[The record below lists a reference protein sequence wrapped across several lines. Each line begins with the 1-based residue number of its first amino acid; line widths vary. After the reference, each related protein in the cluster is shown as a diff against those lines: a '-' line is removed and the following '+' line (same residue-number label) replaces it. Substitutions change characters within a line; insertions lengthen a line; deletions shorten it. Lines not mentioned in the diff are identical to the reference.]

1 MGAVGDL
8 QVSQWIN
15 LGKEGKGVLVGFEI
29 VRTVACALFFLSM
42 CGKGCGLAIWCYRFA
57 AASHVHSKCISFT
70 PRFFLRVPWPHAC
83 VFLGFLFF
91 CVLVLSCRF
100 LRSLL
105 FGWLGTYYQIVFKHP
120 DISLLL

>member
-15 LGKEGKGVLVGFEI
+15 LGKEGKAFSSGLRLFE
-29 VRTVACALFFLSM
+29 RLRARYFFCR